1 MKLSVRAIAWAII
14 AMLSIAVS
22 TAWAEEFPAKRVT
35 LIVPYAAGGGTDIL
49 GRLIG
54 QGLSTKL
61 GRPVVIENHP
71 GAASMIGARM
81 VAQAPADGHTL
92 LMATVTTLAINPTLY
107 KRPAYDAIKDFAPVA
122 LVAGVPFVLVVNPK
136 LGVHTLQELI
146 ALAKR
151 KPGALNYASAGSGT
165 PHHLFAELFRTM
177 AGLDIKHVPY
187 KGTSPAISDVV
198 AGHVPMMFSDV
209 APALPLIADGKVI
222 ALGVT
227 PKKRV
232 AAAPQIPTIEE
243 AGLPGYQAVGW
254 QGLVVP
260 AQTPK
265 SIVDRLS
272 SDATAVLTQPE
283 TRSKLIDIGF
293 EPLVGTPAEFDAY
306 IRTEIDKWAAI
317 IKASGIPAVE

>member
-1 MKLSVRAIAWAII
+1 MKQSARAVAWVVIAIMSA
-14 AMLSIAVS
+14 AVS
-22 TAWAEEFPAKRVT
+22 TAWAEEFPTKRVT
-35 LIVPYAAGGGTDIL
+35 MIVPYAAGGGTDIL

-61 GRPVVIENHP
+61 GQPVVIEDHP
-71 GAASMIGARM
+71 GAATLIGARM

-107 KRPAYDAIKDFAPVA
+107 KRPGYDAIKDFAPVA
-122 LVAGVPFVLVVNPK
+122 LAAGVPFVLVVNPE
-136 LGVHTLQELI
+136 LGVRTLQELI

-151 KPGALNYASAGSGT
+151 KPGALSYGSAGSGT
-165 PHHLFAELFRTM
+165 PHHLFGELFRTM
-177 AGLDIKHVPY
+177 ASLDIKHVPY
-187 KGTSPAISDVV
+187 KGTVPAITDVV
-198 AGHVPMMFSDV
+198 AGHIPMMFSDV
-209 APALPLIADGKVI
+209 APALPLIMEGKVV

-227 PKKRV
+227 PKARV

-254 QGLVVP
+254 QGLVAP

-265 SIVDRLS
+265 PIVDRLS
-272 SDATAVLTQPE
+272 TDVTAVLTQPE
-283 TRSKLIDIGF
+283 TRAKLIEIGF
-293 EPLVGTPAEFDAY
+293 EPLVGTSEEFGAY

-317 IKASGIPAVE
+317 IKTSGASAVE